1 MAENTEYIP
10 LPADLP
16 EDWTPG
22 QIVAPAG
29 ADVGLSVQH
38 GYNYLN
44 KQVNDAQRAVNRLQE
59 DAGSTQTDVDQLQ
72 TDVEKL
78 QGDLEAVHSLPD
90 GGTVGQVLG
99 KTGEEDGQ
107 AGWVNPPVIV
117 KILETICENVT
128 VNNDNP
134 SVTFAS
140 PITLDSTATYYLSY
154 KYYQADGSFSPSS
167 SDYLFSKMEGEGG
180 TVYVRWLSA
189 DENNSV
195 TLTSTGIA
203 DTWRGSGKSAV
214 LSIYKV
220 EIVQANE
227 ADFSALQ
234 KEGYN
239 TFPSGLF
246 SHTEGRGS
254 IASGFYSHAQG
265 YFSNATGNY
274 SCAQGQKAV
283 AWGDSSLAC
292 GESVLASARGQA
304 VVGVW
309 NVEYRASSQSIA
321 SGTFFIVGCGYSTG
335 RANALRVTNTGVFA
349 KGNYNSSGADYAE
362 LFEWLDGNPDKQDR
376 CGLFVTLQGD
386 RIRIASPDD
395 DYILG
400 IVSGSPSV
408 VGDVYDDQWAGMFLT
423 DIFDRP
429 IYEDVDLPAELGPGG
444 EEILPART
452 ERRQKLNPAYDHT
465 KKYLP
470 RTQRPEW
477 DAVGLLGK
485 LVAVDDGT
493 CVPDGWCTVGE
504 GGMATASKERT
515 EYRVMAR
522 LDESHVRV
530 MIL

>member
-1 MAENTEYIP
+1 M
-10 LPADLP
+10 
-16 EDWTPG
+16 
-22 QIVAPAG
+22 
-29 ADVGLSVQH
+29 
-38 GYNYLN
+38 
-44 KQVNDAQRAVNRLQE
+44 
-59 DAGSTQTDVDQLQ
+59 
-72 TDVEKL
+72 
-78 QGDLEAVHSLPD
+78 
-90 GGTVGQVLG
+90 
-99 KTGEEDGQ
+99 
-107 AGWVNPPVIV
+107 NPPVIV
-117 KILETICENVT
+117 KILETICENVA

-154 KYYQADGSFSPSS
+154 KYYLADGSFDPSNS
-167 SDYLFSKMEGEGG
+167 GYLFSKMEGEGG
-180 TVYVRWLSA
+180 TAYVRWLSA
-189 DENNSV
+189 AENNSV

-239 TFPSGLF
+239 TITTGSFSHAEGRQTQATGSYAHAEGRSTVASGLS
-246 SHTEGRGS
+246 SHAEGLYCEARGNGSHAGGYSSIAGGGEYSFAYGYIVKASASWQTVFGMCNVESTMSSNIFIIGRG
-254 IASGFYSHAQG
+254 
-265 YFSNATGNY
+265 
-274 SCAQGQKAV
+274 
-283 AWGDSSLAC
+283 DSPDAP
-292 GESVLASARGQA
+292 
-304 VVGVW
+304 
-309 NVEYRASSQSIA
+309 
-321 SGTFFIVGCGYSTG
+321 
-335 RANALRVTNTGVFA
+335 ANCFRVTTTHGVYA
-349 KGNYNSSGADYAE
+349 SGNYNSSGADYAE
-362 LFEWLDGNPDKQDR
+362 LFEWADGNLDKQDR

-423 DIFDRP
+423 DIFGRP
-429 IYEDVDLPAELGPGG
+429 VYEDVELPAELGPDG
-444 EEILPART
+444 EVILPART
-452 ERRQKLNPAYDHT
+452 ERRQKLNPAYDNAE
-465 KKYLP
+465 KYVP

-493 CVPDGWCTVGE
+493 CVPDGWCTVGP
-504 GGMATASKERT
+504 GGIATASRERT
-515 EYRVMAR
+515 KYRVMAR
-522 LDESHVRV
+522 LDENHIRV